1 MQTRRRKK
9 SGRKRSICCFAKWR
23 KTIPVIKERVN
34 SDADDGDTS
43 AEKEAN
49 PVAADDRR
57 MGCADAALHLPAGA
71 TVACAAGASFRVSPL
86 ALLLI

>member
-1 MQTRRRKK
+1 MQTRRRKKK

-23 KTIPVIKERVN
+23 KTIPVVTERVN

-49 PVAADDRR
+49 PVAADADDGR
-57 MGCADAALHLPAGA
+57 MGCTDAALHLPAGA
-71 TVACAAGASFRVSPL
+71 TECSICGAKFG
-86 ALLLI
+86 